1 MKLFKGVAF
10 ALLVFIT
17 TLTLFATASAQG
29 GDVTR
34 GKKLY
39 DQDCAV
45 CHGDRAQGRVGAT
58 LAKDF
63 PGIRVDALLKEIIS
77 NGVQGSV
84 MPAWAKS
91 KGGPLSDAE
100 IDDIVAYI
108 RSLGNIAPTVVAPRP
123 TTQVAPMPSPIAT
136 FPAGDA
142 KRGAQ
147 VYTENC
153 VLCHGANG
161 EGRIGATLSR
171 DWAGINVTTFLNT
184 TIARGV
190 AGSKMPAWSQ
200 SYGGPLTNQ
209 QIADVGAYVNTI
221 KQTGAPA
228 PTAVPVDV
236 PQGGVVTGTLLL
248 ICFGLLV
255 LVGAVVLAFG
265 LAGSRKTA

>member
-1 MKLFKGVAF
+1 MKLFKGFAF
-10 ALLVFIT
+10 ALLLLIT
-17 TLTLFATASAQG
+17 LLTLFATASAQG

-91 KGGPLSDAE
+91 KGGPLTDAE

-108 RSLGNIAPTVVAPRP
+108 RSLGNVAPTVPPAPA
-123 TTQVAPMPSPIAT
+123 TKAAPMPSPIAT

-147 VYTENC
+147 VYAENC
-153 VLCHGANG
+153 ALCHGANG
-161 EGRIGATLSR
+161 EGRIGATLTR
-171 DWAGINVTTFLNT
+171 DWAGINVSTFLNT

-200 SYGGPLTNQ
+200 AYGGPLTNQ
-209 QIADVGAYVNTI
+209 QIADVGAFVNTL

-228 PTAVPVDV
+228 PTTVPVVV
-236 PQGGVVTGTLLL
+236 PQGGVLGGTLIL

-265 LAGSRKTA
+265 LAGSRKSA